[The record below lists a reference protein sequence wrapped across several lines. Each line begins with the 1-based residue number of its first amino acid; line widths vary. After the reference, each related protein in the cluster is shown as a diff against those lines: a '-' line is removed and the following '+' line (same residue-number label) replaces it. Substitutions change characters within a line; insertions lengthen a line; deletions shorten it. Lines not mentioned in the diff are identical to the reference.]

1 MRQLKPWEDE
11 IPQQQTMRRKYRAS
25 GRMRCALEERWQ
37 KRLEMELWDQEN
49 NHKRKET
56 KGREKFKNKKS
67 GQECQMLQRHQISLG
82 VKSVLSFSI
91 RRSLM
96 T

>member
-1 MRQLKPWEDE
+1 
-11 IPQQQTMRRKYRAS
+11 
-25 GRMRCALEERWQ
+25 
-37 KRLEMELWDQEN
+37 MELWDQEN

-67 GQECQMLQRHQISLG
+67 GRECQMLQRHQISLG